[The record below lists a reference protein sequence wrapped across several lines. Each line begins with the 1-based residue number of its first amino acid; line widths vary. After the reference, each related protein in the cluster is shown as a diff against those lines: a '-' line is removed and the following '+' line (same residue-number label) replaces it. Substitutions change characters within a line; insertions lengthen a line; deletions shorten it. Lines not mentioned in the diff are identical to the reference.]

1 MDVLFDAHI
10 PMHHQIY
17 NQLKAEIMDGMWIGR
32 PDFPG
37 EEEVALRY
45 GVSVITS
52 RQALV
57 RLVADGLLKRE
68 RGRRPQ
74 AIFVP
79 SAAED
84 ISSPSLFP
92 TFPRHPYIYEIVETD
107 VRVAHTEACA
117 IFGLDHGAPSLALQS
132 LAALPRAA
140 AQLRPE
146 RPEDRGRSEAQARRF
161 GEVAHEPDFQE
172 GRLQAWCDHAPYP
185 VAPAKQTCSPVP
197 WYFRQLVAASAH
209 VCSFRR

>member
-1 MDVLFDAHI
+1 MLI
-10 PMHHQIY
+10 SRCTTRSTT
-17 NQLKAEIMDGMWIGR
+17 QLKAEIMDGMWIGR

-84 ISSPSLFP
+84 VSSPSLFP

-117 IFGLDHGAPSLALQS
+117 IFGLDHGAHLWHCSRLRHFKGGRTALS
-132 LAALPRAA
+132 
-140 AQLRPE
+140 
-146 RPEDRGRSEAQARRF
+146 
-161 GEVAHEPDFQE
+161 
-172 GRLQAWCDHAPYP
+172 
-185 VAPAKQTCSPVP
+185 
-197 WYFRQLVAASAH
+197 
-209 VCSFRR
+209 